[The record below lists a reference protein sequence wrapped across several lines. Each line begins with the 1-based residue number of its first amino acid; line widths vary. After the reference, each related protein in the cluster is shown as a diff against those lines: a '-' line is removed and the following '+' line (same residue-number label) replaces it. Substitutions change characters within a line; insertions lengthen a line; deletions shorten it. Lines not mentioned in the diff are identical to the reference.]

1 MSAAPVPFSE
11 LEKLPPVPEK
21 YRACTESMSKSG
33 KKIIVLDDDPTGTQT
48 VCDTPVYTDWEAGT
62 IESAFRD
69 EAHPMFYIL
78 TNSRGMTAEE
88 TAPVHRTIAEN
99 IVAASKK
106 TGLDYI
112 LISRSDSTLR
122 GHYPL
127 ETRVLR
133 ETIESMSDKRFDA
146 EIICPFFPEGGRYT
160 VGDIHYVKEGDVLI
174 PAGETEF
181 ARDKTFGY
189 KSSDMRMWCEE
200 KSSGAVKAG
209 DVLCISIEEERAC
222 DVRAIAAK
230 LMQVRDFGKVVV
242 NCADYADLRVFAEA
256 LGLAAEA
263 GRGFMFRSAAAV
275 PKVLGGIPDRPL
287 LRHDEL
293 VDHTG
298 GGLIIAGSHTARTTG
313 QLQDL
318 KDSGLP
324 VTFVEFDQHLA
335 AVPGGLE
342 GETKRVAA
350 LAGELLRRGESVAVC
365 TRRERY
371 DPPGDEDEQLR
382 VSVAISSALTAVVS
396 TLTEPPAFIIAK
408 GGITSSDV
416 AKHALGI
423 RRAMVIGQISA
434 GIPVW
439 RAPQDSRFPGSAYV
453 IFPGNVGT
461 ERTLTQ
467 CVRELMGKTTDN

>member
-1 MSAAPVPFSE
+1 MSIGRIPFSE
-11 LEKLPPVPEK
+11 LEKLPEIPEK
-21 YRACTESMSKSG
+21 YLECTDGLSKSG

-48 VCDTPVYTDWEAGT
+48 VCDTPVYTDWEADT
-62 IESAFRD
+62 IERAFRD
-69 EAHPMFYIL
+69 AEHPMFYVL
-78 TNSRGMTAEE
+78 TNSRGLTADE
-88 TAPVHRTIAEN
+88 TEPVHRTIAEN

-106 TGLDYI
+106 TGLDYV

-133 ETIESMSDKRFDA
+133 ETIEALSDKRFDA

-160 VGDIHYVKEGDVLI
+160 VGDVHYVRDGDELV

-189 KSSDMRMWCEE
+189 KSSEMRAWCEE
-200 KSSGAVKAG
+200 KSGGAVKAG
-209 DVLCISIEEERAC
+209 EVLCISIEEERAC
-222 DVRAIAAK
+222 DVVGIAEK
-230 LMQVRDFGKVVV
+230 LMQVRNFGKVVV
-242 NCADYADLRVFAEA
+242 NCASYADLRVFAEA
-256 LGLAAEA
+256 LNTAAAA

-287 LRHDEL
+287 LCHDEL
-293 VDHTG
+293 VDHEG
-298 GGLIIAGSHTARTTG
+298 GGLIIAGSHTARTTS
-313 QLQDL
+313 QLESL
-318 KDSGLP
+318 KNSGLP

-342 GETKRVAA
+342 GETKRVAQ
-350 LAGELLRRGESVAVC
+350 LAGELLRKGESVAVC

-371 DPPGDEDEQLR
+371 DPPGDKEEQLR

-416 AKHALGI
+416 ATTALGI

-439 RAPQDSRFPGSAYV
+439 RAPEDSRFPGSAYV

-461 ERTLTQ
+461 EDTLTE
-467 CVRELMGKTTDN
+467 CVRKLMAI